1 MAIQTINV
9 GLAANDGTGDD
20 LREAFIKIN
29 QNFQEVESQIGIA
42 SATNLGS
49 SGSRVYASTTESGTL
64 QFRRL
69 VAGTSITLTELDNT
83 IVFDANVPN
92 SRFTISG
99 NTGSLISGNGLN
111 YNIVGA
117 DAINVVA
124 DENTKTITI
133 TGSLQQD
140 LSPVLSASLDANAQ
154 NITGVN
160 NFSATSI
167 STTTLGAT
175 STSTTNLTLTNINSL
190 NYQERLGKYL
200 DGFDFGTIEQN
211 YRSMLDLVVAATDVD
226 FGSFYG
232 PSTLELDLGGITD

>member
-49 SGSRVYASTTESGTL
+49 SGSRVYASTTSEGTL

-69 VAGTSITLTELDNT
+69 VSGTNMTLTELDNT
-83 IVFDANVPN
+83 IVFDASVPD
-92 SRFTISG
+92 SRFIISG
-99 NTGSLISGNGLN
+99 NTGSLIAGNGIN

-117 DAINVVA
+117 DAINITA
-124 DENTKTITI
+124 DENTKTITV
-133 TGSLQQD
+133 TGSLEQD
-140 LSPVLSASLDANAQ
+140 LSPRLSAGLDANFQ
-154 NITGVN
+154 NITGIN
-160 NFSATSI
+160 NLSADSTATDDIVSTN
-167 STTTLGAT
+167 STTTNFT
-175 STSTTNLTLTNINSL
+175 VTNVNNL

-200 DGFDFGTIEQN
+200 DGFDFGTMVQDHK
-211 YRSMLDLVVAATDVD
+211 SMLDLVVAATDID

-232 PSTLELDLGGITD
+232 PSQLDLDLGGITD

>member
-133 TGSLQQD
+133 TGSLEQD
-140 LSPVLSASLDANAQ
+140 LSPVLSASLDGNAQ

-160 NFSATSI
+160 NFSAASI

-175 STSTTNLTLTNINSL
+175 STTTTNLTLTNINSL

-211 YRSMLDLVVAATDVD
+211 YRSMLDLVVAATDID

-232 PSTLELDLGGITD
+232 PSPLELDLGGITD

>member
-69 VAGTSITLTELDNT
+69 VAGTSMTLTELDNT

-133 TGSLQQD
+133 TGSLAQD
-140 LSPVLSASLDANAQ
+140 LSPVLAASLDANSQ

-160 NFSATSI
+160 NFSAISITTNTLTSV
-167 STTTLGAT
+167 SAT
-175 STSTTNLTLTNINSL
+175 TTNLTLTNINTL

-200 DGFDFGTIEQN
+200 NGFDFGTIEQN
-211 YRSMLDLVVAATDVD
+211 HRSILDLVVAATDID
-226 FGSFYG
+226 FGSFFG
-232 PSTLELDLGGITD
+232 PSSLELDLGGING

>member
-69 VAGTSITLTELDNT
+69 VAGTSMTLTELDNT

-111 YNIVGA
+111 YSIVGA

-124 DENTKTITI
+124 NENTKTITI
-133 TGSLQQD
+133 TGSLAQD
-140 LSPVLSASLDANAQ
+140 LSPVLTAGLDANAQ

-160 NFSATSI
+160 NFSSTSVVTGTLN
-167 STTTLGAT
+167 STNTTTT
-175 STSTTNLTLTNINSL
+175 SLTLTNINTL

-200 DGFDFGTIEQN
+200 DGFDFGSIEQN
-211 YRSMLDLVVAATDVD
+211 HRSMLDLVVAATDID
-226 FGSFYG
+226 FGSFFG

>member
-49 SGSRVYASTTESGTL
+49 SGSRVYASTTQSGTL

-133 TGSLQQD
+133 TGSLEQD
-140 LSPVLSASLDANAQ
+140 LSPVLSASLDGNSQ

-160 NFSATSI
+160 NFSAASI

-175 STSTTNLTLTNINSL
+175 STTTTNLTLTNINSL

-211 YRSMLDLVVAATDVD
+211 YRSMLDLVVAATDID

-232 PSTLELDLGGITD
+232 PSPLELDLGGITD

>member
-42 SATNLGS
+42 SAANLGS

-69 VAGTSITLTELDNT
+69 VAGTSMTLTELDNT

-133 TGSLQQD
+133 TGSLAQD
-140 LSPVLSASLDANAQ
+140 LSPVLAAGLDANSQ

-167 STTTLGAT
+167 TTNTLTSVSAT
-175 STSTTNLTLTNINSL
+175 TTNLTLTNINTL

-211 YRSMLDLVVAATDVD
+211 HRSILDLVVAATDID

-232 PSTLELDLGGITD
+232 PSPLELDLGGIND